1 MAAEGVDA
9 RVALTRSGDF
19 ALVALGA
26 VLWGAGG
33 LAGAELGA
41 VAGMSATAVAACRLL
56 SGGLLLLGIVAV
68 SGRLDQVPRTRAAAG
83 RVAAT
88 AALAALY
95 QACFFGAVASAGVA
109 TATLVAL
116 GSAPVMVAA
125 GVALRSRRAP
135 SGQVLAAL
143 LLALGGLGLLVGA
156 PASGDAGGAGVLL
169 ALGSGAG
176 FAAMTQL
183 NTRPVPG
190 LGALPLV
197 GLAFVCGGLL
207 LTAAVL
213 VVGAGPLLPRESGGW
228 ALVLFL
234 GAVPTAAAYA
244 AYFRGLRTVP
254 GTTAALLALLE
265 PLAATVGAVLLR
277 DERLGVA
284 GVLGALLLLLA
295 VVVLRPRP

>member
-1 MAAEGVDA
+1 MAAEGADA
-9 RVALTRSGDF
+9 RIAWGRSGDF

-41 VAGMSATAVAACRLL
+41 AAGMPAMAVAACRLL
-56 SGGLLLLGIVAV
+56 SGGLMLLGVVAL
-68 SGRLDQVPRTRAAAG
+68 SGRMDAVPRTRAVAV

-88 AALAALY
+88 AVLAALY
-95 QACFFGAVASAGVA
+95 QACFFGAVAVSGVA

-125 GVALRSRRAP
+125 GVTLRSRQAP

-143 LLALGGLGLLVGA
+143 MLALGGLGLLVGA
-156 PASGDAGGAGVLL
+156 PASGEAGGAGVLL

-183 NTRPVPG
+183 NTRPVAG
-190 LGALPLV
+190 LGALPLA
-197 GLAFVCGGLL
+197 GLAFVCGGVL
-207 LTAAVL
+207 LTL
-213 VVGAGPLLPRESGGW
+213 VVLATGAGPLAPQDAVGW
-228 ALVLFL
+228 AWLLFL

-244 AYFRGLRTVP
+244 AYFRGLRSVP

-277 DERLGVA
+277 GERLGAA
-284 GVLGALLLLLA
+284 GVVGALLLLLA

>member
-109 TATLVAL
+109 MATLVAL

-125 GVALRSRRAP
+125 GVALRSRQAP

-143 LLALGGLGLLVGA
+143 LLALGRLGLRVGASRYVPSVQPPVRSMRRTAAGVARLCLSHTSPAAGDVPRPSGRRRPGRRAAPGCCWRSARGLG
-156 PASGDAGGAGVLL
+156 S
-169 ALGSGAG
+169 
-176 FAAMTQL
+176 
-183 NTRPVPG
+183 
-190 LGALPLV
+190 
-197 GLAFVCGGLL
+197 
-207 LTAAVL
+207 
-213 VVGAGPLLPRESGGW
+213 PR
-228 ALVLFL
+228 
-234 GAVPTAAAYA
+234 
-244 AYFRGLRTVP
+244 
-254 GTTAALLALLE
+254 
-265 PLAATVGAVLLR
+265 
-277 DERLGVA
+277 
-284 GVLGALLLLLA
+284 
-295 VVVLRPRP
+295 